1 MTLWNTD
8 EFGMRMKSYEAV
20 ETQRRLDPLLPIYAR
35 IDGRR
40 FSRFTK
46 GMQRPFDSAMTQAM
60 IETTRY
66 LVKET
71 QARMGYTQS
80 DEISLTWLGDRSDS
94 EALFGGKVQKLVSI
108 LAAMATAKFAR
119 VCPAGFEDRLP
130 HFDCRVFQLP
140 SKMEASNAF
149 LWRAMDAR
157 KNAIIMVA
165 QSEFSHRELYQK
177 DQRDMLMM
185 LAEKGIRFE
194 DQPVEFKRGSF
205 LQRVTAERP
214 LTPEERAKIPAKHLN
229 DPPVLEAMVI
239 RTDVK
244 VIPMPPFNRVLNR
257 VEVIFDGAKPRV
269 GERAST

>member
-1 MTLWNTD
+1 MTTLNTD

-40 FSRFTK
+40 FSKFTK
-46 GMQRPFDSAMTQAM
+46 GMRRPYDPDMTNAM

-80 DEISLTWLGDRSDS
+80 DEISLTWIGSNSDS
-94 EALFGGKVQKLVSI
+94 DALFGGKVQKLVSV

-119 VCPAGFEDRLP
+119 VCPVGYEDRLP

-157 KNAIIMVA
+157 KNAISMLA
-165 QSEFSHRELYQK
+165 QSEFSHRQLFRK
-177 DQRDMLMM
+177 DQRDMLTM
-185 LAEKGIRFE
+185 LAEKGVRF
-194 DQPVEFKRGSF
+194 DAYPDAFKQGSF
-205 LQRVTAERP
+205 LQRVTSVRP
-214 LTPEERAKIPAKHLN
+214 LTPEEYAKIPVKHLN
-229 DPPVLEAMVI
+229 DLTVSVAAVI

-244 VIPMPPFNRVLNR
+244 IIPMPPFNKVLNR
-257 VEVIFDGAKPRV
+257 VEVIFDGAEPRV
-269 GERAST
+269 AGRVA